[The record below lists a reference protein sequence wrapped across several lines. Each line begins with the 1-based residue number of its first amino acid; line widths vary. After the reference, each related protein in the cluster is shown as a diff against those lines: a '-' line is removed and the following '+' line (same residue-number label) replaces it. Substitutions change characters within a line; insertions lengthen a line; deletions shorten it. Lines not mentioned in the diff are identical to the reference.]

1 MSYFFKHIRMGL
13 TFLSLFVAGAMQ
25 AQTIAFPGAEGFG
38 RFTTGGRG
46 GKVLHVT
53 TLDDETSTG
62 TFRWACNQSGA
73 RTIVF
78 DVSGTIHLTSALKL
92 GRGDVTIAGQTA
104 PGDGICV
111 ADFPF
116 QISANNVIIRF
127 MRFRLGNKMVA
138 FHEGDGLGGMDKENI
153 ILDHCSVSWSI
164 DECLAMYGSKN
175 ITIQWCL
182 ASQSLRNAG
191 HSKGPHGYGA
201 IWGGSG
207 ASYHHNLLVHHDS
220 RAPRL
225 GPRPGTQTDERMD
238 MRNNVIYN
246 WAGNGCYGGEGM
258 NVNIVNNYYKPGP
271 ATLQRSS
278 YIQKRIAAIGIRTS
292 SYTLHDTATPNE
304 WDKMWHVWG
313 KYYVDGNVNTKNA
326 DVTKDNWTYGIY
338 NQIDNSTVD
347 NTFTATT
354 RDTMRILAPINFA
367 PVTTHTAEVAYE
379 RVLDYAGA
387 SLHRDWVDTLMVYD
401 TRLGIASYTGK
412 DSGDLPGII
421 DSQDDNR
428 PANAPADWNPW
439 PVLVSTTP
447 PVDTD
452 KDGMPDSWEDANGLN
467 PSDAAD
473 GAKIT
478 ASGYTNL
485 EIYMNSLVDPIV
497 QGGNVG
503 GTIMQSENTTGITL
517 APSKNHSAN
526 LAMAE
531 HSSDIFDL
539 NGKVIR
545 QDACAADLS
554 SLPHGVYIFQNQTYT
569 VK

>member
-1 MSYFFKHIRMGL
+1 MGL
-13 TFLSLFVAGAMQ
+13 TFLLPFVAGAMQ

-53 TLDDETSTG
+53 TLDDGTSTG

-225 GPRPGTQTDERMD
+225 GPRPGTQTDERVD

-313 KYYVDGNVNTKNA
+313 KYYVDGNLNTKNA

-452 KDGMPDSWEDANGLN
+452 KDGMPDSWENTNGLN

>member
-1 MSYFFKHIRMGL
+1 
-13 TFLSLFVAGAMQ
+13 
-25 AQTIAFPGAEGFG
+25 
-38 RFTTGGRG
+38 
-46 GKVLHVT
+46 
-53 TLDDETSTG
+53 
-62 TFRWACNQSGA
+62 
-73 RTIVF
+73 
-78 DVSGTIHLTSALKL
+78 
-92 GRGDVTIAGQTA
+92 
-104 PGDGICV
+104 
-111 ADFPF
+111 
-116 QISANNVIIRF
+116 
-127 MRFRLGNKMVA
+127 
-138 FHEGDGLGGMDKENI
+138 
-153 ILDHCSVSWSI
+153 
-164 DECLAMYGSKN
+164 MYGSKN

>member
-13 TFLSLFVAGAMQ
+13 TFLLLFVVGAMQ

-53 TLDDETSTG
+53 TLDDGTSTG

-78 DVSGTIHLTSALKL
+78 DVSGTVHLTSALKL

-225 GPRPGTQTDERMD
+225 GPRPGTQTDERVD

-452 KDGMPDSWEDANGLN
+452 KDGMPDSWENTNGLN

>member
-1 MSYFFKHIRMGL
+1 MGL

-53 TLDDETSTG
+53 TLDDGTSTG

-412 DSGDLPGII
+412 DSGDRPGII

>member
-1 MSYFFKHIRMGL
+1 MGL

-53 TLDDETSTG
+53 TLDDGTSTG

>member
-1 MSYFFKHIRMGL
+1 
-13 TFLSLFVAGAMQ
+13 
-25 AQTIAFPGAEGFG
+25 
-38 RFTTGGRG
+38 
-46 GKVLHVT
+46 
-53 TLDDETSTG
+53 
-62 TFRWACNQSGA
+62 
-73 RTIVF
+73 
-78 DVSGTIHLTSALKL
+78 
-92 GRGDVTIAGQTA
+92 
-104 PGDGICV
+104 
-111 ADFPF
+111 
-116 QISANNVIIRF
+116 
-127 MRFRLGNKMVA
+127 
-138 FHEGDGLGGMDKENI
+138 
-153 ILDHCSVSWSI
+153 
-164 DECLAMYGSKN
+164 
-175 ITIQWCL
+175 
-182 ASQSLRNAG
+182 
-191 HSKGPHGYGA
+191 
-201 IWGGSG
+201 
-207 ASYHHNLLVHHDS
+207 
-220 RAPRL
+220 
-225 GPRPGTQTDERMD
+225 
-238 MRNNVIYN
+238 
-246 WAGNGCYGGEGM
+246 
-258 NVNIVNNYYKPGP
+258 
-271 ATLQRSS
+271 
-278 YIQKRIAAIGIRTS
+278 
-292 SYTLHDTATPNE
+292 
-304 WDKMWHVWG
+304 MWHVWG

-428 PANAPADWNPW
+428 PANALADWNPW

-452 KDGMPDSWEDANGLN
+452 KDGMPDSWENTNGLN